1 MIAGLSVQPIELLI
15 PYARNA
21 RTHSPEQVQQIADS
35 VQEFGWTNPVLID
48 EDNNIIAGHGR
59 VMAAELLGYT
69 EVPCIT
75 LTDLTELQKQAYII
89 ADNKLALNAGWDEAL
104 LQIELRSLQDQGFN
118 LDLSGFSA
126 LELKGLIGP
135 DAPVRQGKTDDDE
148 VPPVP
153 TEPIARPGD
162 IWILGRHK
170 LMVGDATNQGD
181 VQRLMGEEDA
191 DLVWTDPPYNVAYE
205 GQAGKIINDDM
216 GAGAFK
222 TFLTRAM
229 TNCYQTLKDGGCIY
243 VSHADTERVNFTQA
257 FLDAGL
263 KMAQVLIWV
272 KQSGTLSRQDYNWQH
287 EPILYGWKEGAAHY
301 FAGNFTQTTV
311 IDNELDVSKLKISQ
325 AREIIKQLLE
335 HLQTT
340 VIREDRPSK
349 SELHPTMKPVALV
362 QRMVESSSREGEI
375 VFDPFG
381 GSGTTLITAE
391 KTNRICRTMEL
402 DPKFADVIINRWQNF
417 TGKTAQTLTGMAG
430 ASKKAKTT
438 RHKA

>member
-1 MIAGLSVQPIELLI
+1 MIDGLTQRAIADLI
-15 PYARNA
+15 PYAQNA
-21 RTHSPEQVQQIADS
+21 RTHSDEQVRQIADS
-35 VQEFGWTNPVLID
+35 ITEYGWTNPILVD
-48 EDNNIIAGHGR
+48 EEGNIIAGHGR
-59 VMAAELLGYT
+59 VLAAQLLEAT
-69 EVPCIT
+69 DVPCIT
-75 LTDLTELQKQAYII
+75 LTGLTEIQKRAYVI
-89 ADNKLALNAGWDEAL
+89 ADNKLALNAGWDERL
-104 LQIELRSLQDQGFN
+104 LQIELTALKDAGFN
-118 LDLSGFSA
+118 LDLSGFSS

-148 VPPVP
+148 VPAPP
-153 TEPIARPGD
+153 PEPIARPGD

-181 VQRLMGEEDA
+181 VQRLMGEEHA

-205 GQAGKIINDDM
+205 GQAGKILNDDM
-216 GAGAFK
+216 GAGLFK
-222 TFLTRAM
+222 TFLTRAF
-229 TNCYQTLKDGGCIY
+229 TNCYNALKPGGCIY

-287 EPILYGWKEGAAHY
+287 EPILYGWREGAGHF

-311 IDNELDVSKLKISQ
+311 IDQELDISKLKIGQ
-325 AREIIKQLLE
+325 VREMLKELLQ
-335 HLQTT
+335 HQHST
-340 VIREDRPSK
+340 VIREDRPAK
-349 SELHPTMKPVALV
+349 SELHPTMKPVSLV

-375 VFDPFG
+375 VLDPFG

-391 KTNRICRTMEL
+391 KSNRICRTMEL

-417 TGKTAQTLTGMAG
+417 TGKEAKTLSGLVG
-430 ASKKAKTT
+430 SSKKAKST
-438 RHKA
+438 RHKG